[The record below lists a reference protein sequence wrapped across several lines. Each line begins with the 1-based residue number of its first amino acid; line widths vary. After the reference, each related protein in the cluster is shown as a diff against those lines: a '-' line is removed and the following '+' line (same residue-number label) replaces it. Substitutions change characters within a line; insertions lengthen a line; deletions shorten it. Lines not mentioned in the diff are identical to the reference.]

1 MNMTVE
7 QRIRTALDY
16 FNQGD
21 LEGYLETLY
30 APDAILHYL
39 PPGLESIAGTRLFY
53 SMIMAAFPG
62 VQIIVRDFVQE
73 GDKAAVRFEM
83 SGVQKGEFMGI
94 PASGFSFSIQGITTL
109 RFENGK
115 CVERWSETDMLGL
128 MTQIGAVPA

>member
-1 MNMTVE
+1 MKSEIEKT
-7 QRIRTALDY
+7 IRTALDR
-16 FNQGD
+16 FNKRD

-62 VQIIVRDFVQE
+62 VQVIVRDFVQE
-73 GDKAAVRFEM
+73 GEKAAVRFEM

-94 PASGFSFSIQGITTL
+94 PASGFSFSVQGITTM
-109 RFENGK
+109 RFVNGK
-115 CVERWSETDMLGL
+115 CIERWSETDMLGL
-128 MTQIGAVPA
+128 MTQIEAVPA